1 MELVREV
8 VHRARL
14 ASDQADVPDQSFD
27 NVQIESIVR
36 REIERGASEGSF

>member
-1 MELVREV
+1 MELVHDV

-14 ASDQADVPDQSFD
+14 AADQADIPDQSFD
-27 NVQIESIVR
+27 NVQLESIVR